1 MIFYLGRM
9 TKYFK
14 KDKSIIQSPKLW
26 LDTWS
31 EMWRRCRFSQIHKKK
46 KKKIQSWQ
54 LHRLSLDPQTGLVE
68 FNQNVEQK
76 IMF

>member
-1 MIFYLGRM
+1 MKCEG
-9 TKYFK
+9 
-14 KDKSIIQSPKLW
+14 SVGSPKF
-26 LDTWS
+26 T
-31 EMWRRCRFSQIHKKK
+31 KKK
-46 KKKIQSWQ
+46 KKKYSQ

>member
-1 MIFYLGRM
+1 MKCEG
-9 TKYFK
+9 
-14 KDKSIIQSPKLW
+14 SVGSPKF
-26 LDTWS
+26 T
-31 EMWRRCRFSQIHKKK
+31 KKK